1 LKKRRKLAR
10 RLTTA
15 DVAGRRKKPAGQSSS
30 GRMFRRTRNVNPRPK
45 NARPKPP
52 RPPRTP
58 RMRPKKSVGERL
70 RPDEGAEARPNV
82 RLRIVGVVGFALFAV
97 MLMRLWYLQ
106 VLDSNA
112 ATQQV
117 VSNEVRTVPL
127 PAPRGL
133 ILDRGDNVLVG
144 DGVSEDITLSR
155 AVAQEHPEVI
165 GRLAVLAGESTD
177 TASATLSNPIY
188 SQYLPVPVIQGATA
202 YEIAYVRQHP
212 ALFPG
217 VAVTEETERTYPY
230 GNLAAQLL
238 GYVDVINQQ
247 ELTANKNQGYN
258 SNSEFGQAGVENEY
272 ESVLRGTAGTERL
285 QVNAQGTVVGNL
297 GETDAKPG
305 DDVVLNL
312 DAGLQQT
319 VESQLQLQIKQ
330 DRETYNAQATPPGKP
345 PAPDGAAVV
354 LDPQT
359 GAVLAMA
366 SFPTYN
372 PEWWVGGI
380 STAHYNLL
388 SEKSQHEPLLNRAVD
403 GTYPPGSTFKLAT
416 ATAALQTGL
425 ISQYTTFNDPGSFTI
440 PNCTGPDCTYTDN
453 ESEAQPAPIDVN
465 QALTVSSDVFFY
477 NLGFQFWQQRSAYGL
492 QPVENVAAQYGYGQ
506 PTGIDLYE
514 QSLAKVDSPAERIKQ
529 HDEYPKAFPY
539 DNWTTGDNLEM
550 AFGQGET
557 IITPLEQAVA
567 YSTFAN
573 GGIRYAPEVAAG
585 IVSPDGKVIKKF
597 APKVM
602 GHVSLPPNVY
612 QPILTGL
619 KGVVDDSDGTGF
631 LAFQGFPLTTY
642 PLAGKTG
649 TATVTGEQ
657 PTSWFVAFGPLP
669 DPQYVVC
676 VVIDQGGYGAA
687 AAAPVVRHIFDY
699 LVAHPV
705 SPVKFGLPAPST
717 GVQSSRR

>member
-1 LKKRRKLAR
+1 
-10 RLTTA
+10 
-15 DVAGRRKKPAGQSSS
+15 
-30 GRMFRRTRNVNPRPK
+30 
-45 NARPKPP
+45 
-52 RPPRTP
+52 
-58 RMRPKKSVGERL
+58 
-70 RPDEGAEARPNV
+70 
-82 RLRIVGVVGFALFAV
+82 
-97 MLMRLWYLQ
+97 
-106 VLDSNA
+106 
-112 ATQQV
+112 
-117 VSNEVRTVPL
+117 
-127 PAPRGL
+127 
-133 ILDRGDNVLVG
+133 
-144 DGVSEDITLSR
+144 
-155 AVAQEHPEVI
+155 
-165 GRLAVLAGESTD
+165 
-177 TASATLSNPIY
+177 
-188 SQYLPVPVIQGATA
+188 
-202 YEIAYVRQHP
+202 
-212 ALFPG
+212 
-217 VAVTEETERTYPY
+217 
-230 GNLAAQLL
+230 
-238 GYVDVINQQ
+238 
-247 ELTANKNQGYN
+247 
-258 SNSEFGQAGVENEY
+258 
-272 ESVLRGTAGTERL
+272 
-285 QVNAQGTVVGNL
+285 VNAQGTVVGDL
-297 GETDAKPG
+297 GQTSPTSG

-319 VESQLQLQIKQ
+319 VESQLANQIKV
-330 DRETYNAQATPPGKP
+330 DRKTYDTQTHEYP

-366 SFPTYN
+366 SYPTYN

-380 STAHYNLL
+380 STTDFKAL
-388 SEKSQHEPLLNRAVD
+388 SAPSAHEPLLNRAVD

-425 ISQYTTFNDPGSFTI
+425 ITQYTTFRDPGSFTI
-440 PNCTGPDCTYTDN
+440 PNCTGKCTYSDN
-453 ESEAQPAPIDVN
+453 DSEAQPGPIDLN
-465 QALTVSSDVFFY
+465 TALTVSSDVFFY
-477 NLGFQFWQQRSAYGL
+477 NLGFEFWQNRGIYGE
-492 QPVENVAAQYGYGQ
+492 QPIENVAAEYGYGQ

-585 IVSPDGKVIKKF
+585 VVSPDGKLIKKY

-602 GHVSLPPNVY
+602 GHVSMPPDVD

-619 KGVVDDSDGTGF
+619 EGVLDSHNPLGTAYD
-631 LAFQGFPLTTY
+631 AFQGFPLSTF

-649 TATVTGEQ
+649 TASVTGKE

-669 DPQYVVC
+669 DPKYVVC
-676 VVIDQGGYGAA
+676 VVIDQGGYGAD
-687 AAAPVVRHIFDY
+687 AAAPVVRNIFDY

-705 SPVKFGLPAPST
+705 GPVKFGLPSATS